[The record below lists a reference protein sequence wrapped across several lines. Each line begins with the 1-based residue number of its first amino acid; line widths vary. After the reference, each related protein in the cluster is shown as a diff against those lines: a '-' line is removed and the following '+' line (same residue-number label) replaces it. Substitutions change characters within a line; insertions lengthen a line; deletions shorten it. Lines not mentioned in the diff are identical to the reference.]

1 MDAVHSPVS
10 FRKPQV
16 VNGGSNKTAGGSNLS
31 ATVPAAGGVEDTRG
45 PTEMISARKPPR
57 KKQTSSR
64 HCHNNLYGVL
74 DDQVIKGSVKGRKE
88 WCQKVR
94 GEWGQRSSSLSP
106 SLVRH
111 QTTSSAPTSPSASK
125 WNVRVDPYEV
135 GGDRGL

>member
-31 ATVPAAGGVEDTRG
+31 ATDPAAGGVEDTRG

-74 DDQVIKGSVKGRKE
+74 DDQVIKGRKE

-135 GGDRGL
+135 GGGDRGL